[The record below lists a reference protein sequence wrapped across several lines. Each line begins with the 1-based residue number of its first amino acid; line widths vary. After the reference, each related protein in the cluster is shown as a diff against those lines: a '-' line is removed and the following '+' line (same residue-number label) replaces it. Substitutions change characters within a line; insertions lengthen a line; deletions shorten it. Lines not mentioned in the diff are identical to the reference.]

1 MEYLTT
7 HLLFNLSLLIVLL
20 FPFFIWSKLYGSFQ
34 NYKGIALLY
43 CFVSIILCFLLS
55 YRVSDSVVL
64 DLRMVPFVI
73 GALYMRLSPLLGLL
87 VIILRAFHGI
97 DFGFYFVFGIYGFL
111 SIFFWFI
118 SPWFFKLQSN
128 QRILFSTCVT
138 FIFSVFIT
146 IFIELFH
153 FPFQILDLWI
163 AFTVI
168 PPLGV
173 AMLSFI
179 IEMIEKSQLLY
190 HQLLKSEK
198 LEAVE
203 QMGAAISHEI
213 RNPLTS
219 AIGFAQLLNE
229 ESLESGKRKQYLS
242 IIKGELEAAE
252 RVIKDYLTFSKPQIE
267 SVEKLNVN
275 EELYHLLNLLEP
287 LANLYSI
294 KISCKFS
301 SIVYIEGDRQ
311 KFHQCFINII
321 RNVIESLS
329 NGGDILIETETSKK
343 NVIIYIKD
351 SGLGMSKKQLNRLGE
366 PYYSTNGKK
375 GTGLGI
381 MVAYSIVKAMGGTI
395 DVQSSIGIGTI
406 FRFSFKRV
414 GNI

>member
-43 CFVSIILCFLLS
+43 CFVSVILCFLLS
-55 YRVSDSVVL
+55 YRISDSVVL
-64 DLRMVPFVI
+64 DLRMVPFII
-73 GALYMRLSPLLGLL
+73 GALYIRQSPLLALL
-87 VIILRAFHGI
+87 IIILRANHGI
-97 DFGFYFVFGIYGFL
+97 DLGFYFVLGIYGFFG
-111 SIFFWFI
+111 IFCWFI
-118 SPWFFKLQSN
+118 SPWFLKLQFI
-128 QRILFSTCVT
+128 QRILFSTGFT
-138 FIFSVFIT
+138 FLLSFFIISFSKMVH
-146 IFIELFH
+146 L
-153 FPFQILDLWI
+153 PYSVLDLWAACTI
-163 AFTVI
+163 V

-179 IEMIEKSQLLY
+179 IEIIEKNQLLY

-219 AIGFAQLLNE
+219 AIGFVQLLKE
-229 ESLESGKRKQYLS
+229 DSLDTSKRLQYLS

-275 EELYHLLNLLEP
+275 EELYHLLHLLEP

-294 KISCKFS
+294 KISGNFS
-301 SIVYIEGDRQ
+301 STIYIEGDRQ

-321 RNVIESLS
+321 RNVIESLP
-329 NGGDILIETETSKK
+329 NGGDISIKTESTKK
-343 NVIIYIKD
+343 NIIIYIED
-351 SGLGMSKKQLNRLGE
+351 SGLGLSKKHLNRLGE

-381 MVAYSIVKAMGGTI
+381 MVAYSIVRAMGGTV
-395 DVQSSIGIGTI
+395 DVQSSIGIGTT

-414 GNI
+414 T